1 MVRII
6 DLKGLTE
13 KILTELND
21 RIRNLDFSG
30 RLRIKTEEDEVSLQ
44 IKDDEVHLTEPKG
57 KEDTYRTSHRIL
69 IRHLTSHLSP
79 QEAFNNGIL
88 QAKPSVVKV
97 VHSLFRTGVPPCM
110 WKSDRFWFFS
120 QLHKLYLA

>member
-6 DLKGLTE
+6 DLKCLTE

-21 RIRNLDFSG
+21 RIRNLGFSG
-30 RLRIKTEEDEVSLQ
+30 RLRIKTEEDEISLQ

-57 KEDTYRTSHRIL
+57 RDDTYRTSHRIL
-69 IRHLTSHLSP
+69 ARHLTGHLSP
-79 QEAFNNGIL
+79 QEAFNNSL
-88 QAKPSVVKV
+88 SQAKPSVVKV
-97 VHSLFRTGVPPCM
+97 VHSLFRTGVPPHM
-110 WKSDRFWFFS
+110 WKPDRFYFFS